1 MLHLMSFLFLS
12 VSWILVNALSYFS
25 CIILLMFSHVFMYVL
40 IVKILS
46 YMKEIKNIHRSRYG
60 NFMNVKL

>member
-40 IVKILS
+40 IVNILS
-46 YMKEIKNIHRSRYG
+46 YVKEIKNIHRSRYG
-60 NFMNVKL
+60 HFISVKL